1 MWCFVHKWNISRA
14 IDSGKAPAGLTR
26 RHLEKCASCREFSR
40 VSRDLGKRLADDAAV
55 LIDSADAS
63 LTGRVISTVA
73 AAGPNDSLSPVPS
86 RPRFFHLR
94 PVWAAAA
101 SLALVF
107 GISLLWTVTQRSAKM
122 PALDPLFKLDAPR
135 AYLENALQKA
145 EAPYKEEIKELK
157 QTLESTADY
166 LVSRLDVNLGPEN

>member
-1 MWCFVHKWNISRA
+1 MWCFIHKWNISRA
-14 IDSGKAPAGLTR
+14 VDSGKLPTGLTR

-40 VSRDLGKRLADDAAV
+40 VSRDLGKRLADDAAA

-73 AAGPNDSLSPVPS
+73 AAGHDDSLSPAQS

-101 SLALVF
+101 SLALVV
-107 GISLLWTVTQRSAKM
+107 GISLIWVLTSHPAKM
-122 PALDPLFKLDAPR
+122 PPLDPLFKLDGPR
-135 AYLENALQKA
+135 AYIESALQKA
-145 EAPYKEEIKELK
+145 EAPYQKEVLELK
-157 QTLESTADY
+157 QALESTADY
-166 LVSRLDVNLGPEN
+166 LVSRLDVNLGPKN